1 MDRIR
6 RSKRR
11 RLKMIAKEEYVAGK
25 VGDWVGAALFN
36 GTNTLIGEYFLFFW
50 YKFYFLFIF

>member
-1 MDRIR
+1 
-6 RSKRR
+6 
-11 RLKMIAKEEYVAGK
+11 MIAKEEYVAGK